1 MDAKK
6 LFDFKDRIVVITG
19 AATGLGRQMTLAF
32 SQLGA
37 TTVIMSR
44 RLEKLENVKK
54 EVEKLNPNAK
64 CLPLKCD
71 VTNTEDVDNCAKVVK
86 EKFGKV
92 DVLVNNAGSGL
103 VGDIFSTTDEVWDT
117 VINTNITGVFKAT
130 RAFGKIMKEKNYG
143 RIINIASMYGLVG
156 NTSIPCIAYHSSK
169 GACINFTKAAAA
181 ELSKFNITVNCICPG
196 YFLSEMTEGAFKD
209 DGFMKMLK
217 TNVPLQREGK
227 EGELNS
233 AVLFF
238 ASEGSSY
245 VTGSVVTVDGGYTC
259 V

>member
-6 LFDFKDRIVVITG
+6 LFDFKDRVVVITG

-71 VTNTEDVDNCAKVVK
+71 VTKTEDVDNCAKVVK

-103 VGDIFSTTDEVWDT
+103 VGDIFSTTDEVWNT

-217 TNVPLQREGK
+217 NKCSFTKRRKRRRIEF
-227 EGELNS
+227 S
-233 AVLFF
+233 CFIF
-238 ASEGSSY
+238 
-245 VTGSVVTVDGGYTC
+245 C
-259 V
+259 F